1 MRHALA
7 AMLSLG
13 VLLTADFPSEESRLE
28 LEEQKVGY
36 SIGYQV
42 GGDFKRQGLIINPEM
57 VIRGVL
63 DALAGSE
70 SLMTKDEMERTL
82 VRLQS
87 EARAAQEQQRQE
99 IARQNLA
106 EGAAFLAENA
116 KRKGITILPS
126 GLQYRIVEE
135 GSGRIPSAT
144 DTVTVHHRGTLIDGT
159 EFENSYDRGGPA
171 TFGIEAA
178 IPGWSEALQLMKEGA
193 RWQLFIPPD
202 LGYGERDSDH
212 VAPNS
217 TLIFEIELISVDT
230 VE

>member
-7 AMLSLG
+7 AMLSLS
-13 VLLTADFPSEESRLE
+13 VLLAAAFAGEESRLE
-28 LEEQKVGY
+28 REDQKVGY

-42 GGDFKRQGLIINPEM
+42 GGDFKRQGLCVNHEM

-70 SLMTKDEMERTL
+70 SLMTEDEMARTL

-99 IARQNLA
+99 LARWNLA
-106 EGAAFLAENA
+106 EGAAFLAANA
-116 KRKGITILPS
+116 KREGVQTLPS

-135 GSGRIPSAT
+135 GSGRTPSAT
-144 DTVTVHHRGTLIDGT
+144 DTVTVHYRGTLIDGT
-159 EFENSYDRGGPA
+159 EFESSYDRGEPA
-171 TFGIEAA
+171 TFGIEGV

-193 RWQLFIPPD
+193 RWQLFVPPY
-202 LGYGERDSDH
+202 LGYGERDSDR
-212 VAPNS
+212 VGPNS
-217 TLIFEIELISVDT
+217 TLIFEVEMISVDT